1 MASSSSAS
9 ANNLA
14 PSAPCHVRNNTQH
27 SAMPTTTSREKRE
40 IFFTKPHV
48 DILRGAERIELPV
61 LDHGFIALVDC
72 MPRLVPEGSSSDFA
86 IVQAARVS
94 YGVGTKTP
102 STDTGLV
109 KYLLRHRHTTPFEM
123 VVLKF
128 HIRMPLFVARQW
140 LRHRTASVNEYSARY
155 SILPDLFY
163 TPPPDSVRQQSQTNR
178 QGKVDAEEQGGGCS
192 DDALAFFESYISRQE
207 EQYAMYT
214 TLLEKHNV
222 SREIARIGLPQNIY
236 TEFYWQCNLHNIL
249 HFLSLRMDKHAQE
262 EIRQYA

>member
-1 MASSSSAS
+1 MASSSAS
-9 ANNLA
+9 TTSLA
-14 PSAPCHVRNNTQH
+14 PSPSCHINQPLPTQ
-27 SAMPTTTSREKRE
+27 SEQTREKKD
-40 IFFTKPHV
+40 IPFSKPHV

-163 TPPPDSVRQQSQTNR
+163 TPSPDSVRQQSQTNR
-178 QGKVDAEEQGGGCS
+178 QGKTDAEEGGHCS
-192 DDALAFFESYISRQE
+192 SDALAFFESYISRQE
-207 EQYAMYT
+207 EQYSMYT
-214 TLLEKHNV
+214 TLLEKHKV